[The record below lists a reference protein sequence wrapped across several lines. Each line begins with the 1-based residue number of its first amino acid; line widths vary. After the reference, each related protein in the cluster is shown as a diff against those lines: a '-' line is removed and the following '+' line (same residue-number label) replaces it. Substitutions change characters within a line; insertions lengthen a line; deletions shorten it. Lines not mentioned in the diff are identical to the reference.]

1 MQYPNLVHG
10 ALAASAPMFWVSAM
24 RDSHDFWVKVT
35 TDFNAYDGCEDKIRA
50 GFCALNAMAENANWT
65 DAVFRRELLY
75 TIWHINYIFQMR
87 FYYQKSYT

>member
-65 DAVFRRELLY
+65 DAVLRRELL
-75 TIWHINYIFQMR
+75 IMF
-87 FYYQKSYT
+87 FK